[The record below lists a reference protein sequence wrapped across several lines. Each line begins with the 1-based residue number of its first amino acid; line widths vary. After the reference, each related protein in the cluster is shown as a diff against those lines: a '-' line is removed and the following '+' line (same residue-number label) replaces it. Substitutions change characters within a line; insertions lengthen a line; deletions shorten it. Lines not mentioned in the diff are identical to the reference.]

1 MILNMSE
8 TGGDIQN
15 QTTLRSTAVSFA
27 FGGKS
32 LVNFGLLFTKLDMWV
47 WIHGNRFF
55 SNGDPHFYPLNVLR
69 SQMQKLGLK
78 KLFGENF

>member
-32 LVNFGLLFTKLDMWV
+32 LVNFGLLFTKLDM
-47 WIHGNRFF
+47 
-55 SNGDPHFYPLNVLR
+55 
-69 SQMQKLGLK
+69 
-78 KLFGENF
+78 